1 MGNKTFGR
9 WNGHK
14 LLEMADAESWEMV
27 VIITTVYFCWAVC
40 WKICGEGRTLEMRVK
55 NLIDARLLIK
65 VIIFGWY
72 LFARGPQRLFPKKK
86 QIVCAALLF
95 RPLQPFQSSYVDL
108 SRPCGGDGGVGG
120 QKSLDHHLPTHTH
133 CCSLLRLGDGNENC
147 LPSRAGCVLTIALE
161 LPIFLEDCQGKTKIF
176 FGQMKYMETYNSR
189 KPDRELGKT
198 IGA

>member
-40 WKICGEGRTLEMRVK
+40 WKICGERRTLEMRVK

-86 QIVCAALLF
+86 QIVCAAHLF

-108 SRPCGGDGGVGG
+108 SGPCGGDGGVGG
-120 QKSLDHHLPTHTH
+120 QKSLDHPLSAYTHTLVLFAGSWWWWWKLFALQSRLCVD
-133 CCSLLRLGDGNENC
+133 CCTWAANSLGGLSRQNKKVFWPDG
-147 LPSRAGCVLTIALE
+147 RYG
-161 LPIFLEDCQGKTKIF
+161 
-176 FGQMKYMETYNSR
+176 NS
-189 KPDRELGKT
+189 
-198 IGA
+198 

>member
-108 SRPCGGDGGVGG
+108 SRPCGGDGGVRG
-120 QKSLDHHLPTHTH
+120 QKSLDHPLSAYTHS
-133 CCSLLRLGDGNENC
+133 CSLLGLGDGDENC
-147 LPSRAGCVLTIALE
+147 LPSRPSCVLTIALH
-161 LPIFLEDCQGKTKIF
+161 LPILLEDCQGKTKIF
-176 FGQMKYMETYNSR
+176 FGQMKYM
-189 KPDRELGKT
+189 D
-198 IGA
+198 